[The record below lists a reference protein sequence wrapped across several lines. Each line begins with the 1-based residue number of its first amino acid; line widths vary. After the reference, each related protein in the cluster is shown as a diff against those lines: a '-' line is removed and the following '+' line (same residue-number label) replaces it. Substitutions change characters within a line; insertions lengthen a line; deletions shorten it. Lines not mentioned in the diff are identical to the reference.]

1 MNTQVQAVAKNA
13 VAENAVAVLTH
24 TQPVVVKLCEEP
36 LLQIVYINGFALR
49 NSEHEQLD
57 LQDHPIQV
65 RILGGIVSKM
75 TQTSKF
81 PETMGK
87 RIESDNLSL
96 LLEIVGSDESRWK
109 LLELRVSNTKYKA
122 LAATLAVLL
131 ATPPTP
137 GLHKN
142 KDLVGK
148 IMEWRLR
155 NSGNLT
161 APLKLP
167 RISLYFKTAKWM
179 VSNTQGLDVLMLHPA
194 KTELLPAF
202 NAQST
207 AITVD
212 GVAHSYNELIEVWV
226 QSNARL
232 AEYMNN
238 PKNADPNS
246 SHRYLSGFY
255 YKNDE
260 ECVVLNAQD
269 LILTQAVVKSIE
281 CSDSAV
287 VSIVVTP

>member
-1 MNTQVQAVAKNA
+1 MNNQVQAVAENA
-13 VAENAVAVLTH
+13 VAVNAVAVLTH

-57 LQDHPIQV
+57 LQDNPIQV
-65 RILGGIVSKM
+65 RILGGMVSRM

-81 PETMGK
+81 QETMGK

-96 LLEIVGSDESRWK
+96 LLEIVSDESRWK
-109 LLELRVSNTKYKA
+109 ILELRVSNTKYKA
-122 LAATLAVLL
+122 LAATLSVLL

-142 KDLVGK
+142 KELVGK

-161 APLKLP
+161 SPLKLP
-167 RISLYFKTAKWM
+167 RIPLYFKTAKWM

-255 YKNDE
+255 YQNDE

-269 LILTQAVVKSIE
+269 LSRTPAPAVVKSIE
-281 CSDSAV
+281 CSDSV